1 MEPKAAES
9 EYAPVGIQSALRT
22 VLFYPISDWAPDAMG
37 CMTLH
42 LANQRRN
49 PNSYAVFRE
58 AESVIAPQHLH
69 RGYTR
74 QRGAFNA
81 EYAVAQPDGNKT
93 RAPGGGFF
101 IGRKSSLWSNEQG
114 NASAA

>member
-1 MEPKAAES
+1 
-9 EYAPVGIQSALRT
+9 
-22 VLFYPISDWAPDAMG
+22 MG
-37 CMTLH
+37 SMTFH
-42 LANQRRN
+42 LANQRRK
-49 PNSYAVFRE
+49 PISYAVFRE

-74 QRGAFNA
+74 QCGTFNA

-93 RAPGGGFF
+93 RAPDGGFF
-101 IGRKSSLWSNEQG
+101 IGGESSLWSNEQG